1 MPWTSQPESKPGF
14 EDVRS
19 HLGERSL
26 PHSPHLLCLPS
37 LPFPILPHGS
47 ASNTSE
53 RLRLK
58 TASAQVT
65 QVPCASCAP
74 GQRSPG
80 LAGLSGAQALWEG
93 AAPTSSA
100 TGSDPDRDADGCER
114 GGGGGVGV
122 ELRTPA
128 PRCPV
133 PQSQNRLSSLSTR
146 RGNPN
151 QTSNF
156 CIKFQQVTFIFMS
169 DVPDIK

>member
-26 PHSPHLLCLPS
+26 PHSPHLVCLPS

-80 LAGLSGAQALWEG
+80 LAGLLGAQALWEG

-114 GGGGGVGV
+114 GGGGGTEDTCSTVSRPP
-122 ELRTPA
+122 EPEPSQFAEHR
-128 PRCPV
+128 PRE
-133 PQSQNRLSSLSTR
+133 S
-146 RGNPN
+146 
-151 QTSNF
+151 
-156 CIKFQQVTFIFMS
+156 K
-169 DVPDIK
+169 PDIEFLY